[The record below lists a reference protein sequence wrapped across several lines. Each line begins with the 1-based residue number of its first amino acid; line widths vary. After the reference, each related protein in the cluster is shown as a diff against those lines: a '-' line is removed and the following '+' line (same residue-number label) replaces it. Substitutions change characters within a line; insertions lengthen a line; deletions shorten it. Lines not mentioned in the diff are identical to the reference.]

1 MLRFTDYFTL
11 LKFCIISMNW
21 LVFSFGGTMKDRIL
35 GQSGTK
41 ISALTNDEVRTEIQS
56 WIDTQTF
63 PQDIDA
69 NTVLI
74 GVQVS
79 TRGIVYNYKLK
90 LPGDEI
96 SNFLQVFD
104 NIKMGAINGLCELP
118 ALNWYKENQV
128 EMIYTYMDENDN
140 LVTTFKIHSSKC

>member
-1 MLRFTDYFTL
+1 MKIIIFKSFFVL
-11 LKFCIISMNW
+11 L
-21 LVFSFGGTMKDRIL
+21 LIL
-35 GQSGTK
+35 FGTK

-56 WIDTQTF
+56 WIDTQSF

-74 GVQVS
+74 GIQVS

-96 SNFLQVFD
+96 SNFLKVFD
-104 NIKMGAINGLCELP
+104 NIKMGAINGLRELP

>member
-1 MLRFTDYFTL
+1 MKIDIYKSF
-11 LKFCIISMNW
+11 
-21 LVFSFGGTMKDRIL
+21 LVFLLIL
-35 GQSGTK
+35 FGTK

-56 WIDTQTF
+56 WVDTQTF

-96 SNFLQVFD
+96 SNFPQVFD
-104 NIKMGAINGLCELP
+104 NIKMGAINGLCEDL
-118 ALNWYKENQV
+118 ALKWYKENEV

-140 LVTTFKIHSSKC
+140 LVTIFKIHSLNC

>member
-1 MLRFTDYFTL
+1 MKINIFKCFFVFL
-11 LKFCIISMNW
+11 II
-21 LVFSFGGTMKDRIL
+21 LF
-35 GQSGTK
+35 GTK

-69 NTVLI
+69 DTVLI
-74 GVQVS
+74 GIQVS

-104 NIKMGAINGLCELP
+104 NIEMGAINGLCELP

>member
-1 MLRFTDYFTL
+1 MKIIIFKYFFIFL
-11 LKFCIISMNW
+11 IV
-21 LVFSFGGTMKDRIL
+21 LV
-35 GQSGTK
+35 GTK

-74 GVQVS
+74 GIQVS
-79 TRGIVYNYKLK
+79 TRGIVYNYKLN

-104 NIKMGAINGLCELP
+104 NIKMGAINALCELP
-118 ALNWYKENQV
+118 ELNWYKENQV

-140 LVTTFKIHSSKC
+140 LVTIFKIHSSKC

>member
-1 MLRFTDYFTL
+1 MKINIFKSFFVFL
-11 LKFCIISMNW
+11 L
-21 LVFSFGGTMKDRIL
+21 IL
-35 GQSGTK
+35 FGTK
-41 ISALTNDEVRTEIQS
+41 ISALTNDEVRKEIQS

-69 NTVLI
+69 DTVLI
-74 GVQVS
+74 GIQVS

-140 LVTTFKIHSSKC
+140 LVTIFKIHSSKC

>member
-1 MLRFTDYFTL
+1 MKINIFKSF
-11 LKFCIISMNW
+11 F
-21 LVFSFGGTMKDRIL
+21 VFYLIL
-35 GQSGTK
+35 FGTK

-69 NTVLI
+69 DTVLI
-74 GVQVS
+74 GIQVS

-128 EMIYTYMDENDN
+128 EMIYTYMDKNDN

>member
-1 MLRFTDYFTL
+1 MKINIFKSF
-11 LKFCIISMNW
+11 F
-21 LVFSFGGTMKDRIL
+21 VFHLIL
-35 GQSGTK
+35 FGTK

-74 GVQVS
+74 GIQVS

-128 EMIYTYMDENDN
+128 EMIYTYMDEKDN
-140 LVTTFKIHSSKC
+140 LVTIFKIHSSKC

>member
-1 MLRFTDYFTL
+1 M
-11 LKFCIISMNW
+11 
-21 LVFSFGGTMKDRIL
+21 
-35 GQSGTK
+35 
-41 ISALTNDEVRTEIQS
+41 
-56 WIDTQTF
+56 
-63 PQDIDA
+63 DA
-69 NTVLI
+69 NTILI
-74 GVQVS
+74 GMQVS
-79 TRGIVYNYKLK
+79 TRGVVYNYKLK

-128 EMIYTYMDENDN
+128 EMIYTYMDKNDN

>member
-1 MLRFTDYFTL
+1 MKINIFKSFFVFL
-11 LKFCIISMNW
+11 L
-21 LVFSFGGTMKDRIL
+21 IL
-35 GQSGTK
+35 FGTK
-41 ISALTNDEVRTEIQS
+41 ISALTNEEVRSEIQS

-69 NTVLI
+69 DTVLI
-74 GVQVS
+74 GIQVS

>member
-1 MLRFTDYFTL
+1 MRINIFKSFFVFL
-11 LKFCIISMNW
+11 L
-21 LVFSFGGTMKDRIL
+21 IL
-35 GQSGTK
+35 FGTK

-74 GVQVS
+74 GIQVS

-104 NIKMGAINGLCELP
+104 NIKMGAINALCELP
-118 ALNWYKENQV
+118 ELNWYKENQV

-140 LVTTFKIHSSKC
+140 LVTSFKIHSSKC

>member
-1 MLRFTDYFTL
+1 MKIYIFKSFFVFL
-11 LKFCIISMNW
+11 L
-21 LVFSFGGTMKDRIL
+21 IL
-35 GQSGTK
+35 FGTK
-41 ISALTNDEVRTEIQS
+41 ISALTNDEVRIEIQS

-63 PQDIDA
+63 PQNIDV

-74 GVQVS
+74 GIQVS

-104 NIKMGAINGLCELP
+104 NIKMGAINALCELP
-118 ALNWYKENQV
+118 ELNWYKENQV

-140 LVTTFKIHSSKC
+140 LVTSFKIHSSKC

>member
-1 MLRFTDYFTL
+1 MKIKIFKSFFVFL
-11 LKFCIISMNW
+11 L
-21 LVFSFGGTMKDRIL
+21 IL
-35 GQSGTK
+35 FGTK

-74 GVQVS
+74 GIQVS
-79 TRGIVYNYKLK
+79 TRGIVYNYKLN
-90 LPGDEI
+90 LPEDEI
-96 SNFLQVFD
+96 SNFPQVFD
-104 NIKMGAINGLCELP
+104 NIKMGAINALCELP
-118 ALNWYKENQV
+118 ELNWYKENQV

-140 LVTTFKIHSSKC
+140 LVTSFKIHSSKC

>member
-1 MLRFTDYFTL
+1 MKIDIYKSF
-11 LKFCIISMNW
+11 
-21 LVFSFGGTMKDRIL
+21 LVFLLIL
-35 GQSGTK
+35 FGTK

-56 WIDTQTF
+56 WVDTQTF

-104 NIKMGAINGLCELP
+104 NIKMGAINGLCEDP
-118 ALNWYKENQV
+118 SLNWYKENQV

>member
-1 MLRFTDYFTL
+1 MKIIIFKYFFIFL
-11 LKFCIISMNW
+11 IV
-21 LVFSFGGTMKDRIL
+21 LV
-35 GQSGTK
+35 GTK
-41 ISALTNDEVRTEIQS
+41 ISALTNDEVRKEIQS

-69 NTVLI
+69 DTVLI
-74 GVQVS
+74 GIQVS

-96 SNFLQVFD
+96 SNFLKVFD
-104 NIKMGAINGLCELP
+104 NIKMGAINGLRELP

>member
-1 MLRFTDYFTL
+1 MKIIIFKSFFVFL
-11 LKFCIISMNW
+11 L
-21 LVFSFGGTMKDRIL
+21 IL
-35 GQSGTK
+35 FGTK
-41 ISALTNDEVRTEIQS
+41 IFALTNNEVRTEIQS

-69 NTVLI
+69 DTVLI
-74 GVQVS
+74 GIQVS

-96 SNFLQVFD
+96 PNFLEVFD
-104 NIKMGAINGLCELP
+104 NIKMGAINSLCELP

-140 LVTTFKIHSSKC
+140 LVTTFKIHPSQC

>member
-1 MLRFTDYFTL
+1 MKIIIFKSFFVLR
-11 LKFCIISMNW
+11 W
-21 LVFSFGGTMKDRIL
+21 IL
-35 GQSGTK
+35 FGTK

-69 NTVLI
+69 DTVLI
-74 GVQVS
+74 GIQVS

-96 SNFLQVFD
+96 SNFLKVFD
-104 NIKMGAINGLCELP
+104 NIKMGAINGLCDLP
-118 ALNWYKENQV
+118 EMNWYKENQV

-140 LVTTFKIHSSKC
+140 LVTIFKIHSSKCW

>member
-1 MLRFTDYFTL
+1 MKIKIFKSFFVFL
-11 LKFCIISMNW
+11 L
-21 LVFSFGGTMKDRIL
+21 IL
-35 GQSGTK
+35 FGTK

-74 GVQVS
+74 GIQVS

-104 NIKMGAINGLCELP
+104 NIKMGAINALCELP
-118 ALNWYKENQV
+118 ELNWYKENQV

-140 LVTTFKIHSSKC
+140 LVTSFKIHSSKC

>member
-1 MLRFTDYFTL
+1 MKINIFKSFFVFL
-11 LKFCIISMNW
+11 L
-21 LVFSFGGTMKDRIL
+21 IL
-35 GQSGTK
+35 FGTK

-74 GVQVS
+74 GIQVS

>member
-1 MLRFTDYFTL
+1 MKINIFKSFFVFL
-11 LKFCIISMNW
+11 L
-21 LVFSFGGTMKDRIL
+21 IL
-35 GQSGTK
+35 FGTK

-74 GVQVS
+74 GIQVS

-140 LVTTFKIHSSKC
+140 LVTSFKIHSSKC

>member
-1 MLRFTDYFTL
+1 MKINIFKSLFVFL
-11 LKFCIISMNW
+11 L
-21 LVFSFGGTMKDRIL
+21 IL
-35 GQSGTK
+35 FGTK

-69 NTVLI
+69 DTVLRGI
-74 GVQVS
+74 QAS

>member
-1 MLRFTDYFTL
+1 MKIIIFKSFFVL
-11 LKFCIISMNW
+11 L
-21 LVFSFGGTMKDRIL
+21 LIL
-35 GQSGTK
+35 FGTK
-41 ISALTNDEVRTEIQS
+41 ISSLTNDEVRTEIQS

-74 GVQVS
+74 GIQVS

-128 EMIYTYMDENDN
+128 EMIYTYMDENNN

>member
-1 MLRFTDYFTL
+1 MKIIIFKSFFVL
-11 LKFCIISMNW
+11 L
-21 LVFSFGGTMKDRIL
+21 LIL
-35 GQSGTK
+35 FGTK

-69 NTVLI
+69 DTVLI
-74 GVQVS
+74 GIQVS

>member
-1 MLRFTDYFTL
+1 MKINIFKSFFVFL
-11 LKFCIISMNW
+11 L
-21 LVFSFGGTMKDRIL
+21 IL
-35 GQSGTK
+35 FGTK

-69 NTVLI
+69 DTVLI
-74 GVQVS
+74 GIQVS
-79 TRGIVYNYKLK
+79 TRGIVYNYKLN
-90 LPGDEI
+90 LLGDEI

-118 ALNWYKENQV
+118 ELNWYKENQV

-140 LVTTFKIHSSKC
+140 LVTSFKIHSSKC

>member
-1 MLRFTDYFTL
+1 MKINIFNSLF
-11 LKFCIISMNW
+11 
-21 LVFSFGGTMKDRIL
+21 VFHLIL
-35 GQSGTK
+35 FGTK

-69 NTVLI
+69 DTVLI
-74 GVQVS
+74 GIQVS

-140 LVTTFKIHSSKC
+140 LVTSFKIHSSKC

>member
-1 MLRFTDYFTL
+1 MKIKIFNSFFVFL
-11 LKFCIISMNW
+11 L
-21 LVFSFGGTMKDRIL
+21 IL
-35 GQSGTK
+35 FGTK

-74 GVQVS
+74 GIQVS

-104 NIKMGAINGLCELP
+104 NIKMGAINALCELP
-118 ALNWYKENQV
+118 ELNWYKENQV

-140 LVTTFKIHSSKC
+140 LVTSFKIHSSKC

>member
-1 MLRFTDYFTL
+1 MKINIFKSFFVFL
-11 LKFCIISMNW
+11 L
-21 LVFSFGGTMKDRIL
+21 IL
-35 GQSGTK
+35 FGTK
-41 ISALTNDEVRTEIQS
+41 ISALTNEEVRSEIQS

-74 GVQVS
+74 GIQVS

>member
-1 MLRFTDYFTL
+1 MKIIIFKSFFVL
-11 LKFCIISMNW
+11 L
-21 LVFSFGGTMKDRIL
+21 LIL
-35 GQSGTK
+35 FGTK

-74 GVQVS
+74 GIQVS

-140 LVTTFKIHSSKC
+140 LVTTFKIHSSKCL

>member
-1 MLRFTDYFTL
+1 MIL
-11 LKFCIISMNW
+11 LDCMKINIFKCFFVFLII
-21 LVFSFGGTMKDRIL
+21 LF
-35 GQSGTK
+35 GTK
-41 ISALTNDEVRTEIQS
+41 ISALTNDEVRTEIQN

-63 PQDIDA
+63 PQDMDA

-74 GVQVS
+74 GMQVS
-79 TRGIVYNYKLK
+79 TRGVVYNYKLK

-96 SNFLQVFD
+96 SNFPQVFD
-104 NIKMGAINGLCELP
+104 DIKMQAINSLCEGS

-140 LVTTFKIHSSKC
+140 LVTIFKIHSSKC

>member
-1 MLRFTDYFTL
+1 MKINIFKSF
-11 LKFCIISMNW
+11 F
-21 LVFSFGGTMKDRIL
+21 VFHLIL
-35 GQSGTK
+35 FGTK

-74 GVQVS
+74 GIQVS

-140 LVTTFKIHSSKC
+140 LVTTFKIHPSQC

>member
-1 MLRFTDYFTL
+1 MKIKVFKSFFVFL
-11 LKFCIISMNW
+11 L
-21 LVFSFGGTMKDRIL
+21 IL
-35 GQSGTK
+35 FGTK
-41 ISALTNDEVRTEIQS
+41 ISALTNEEVRSEIQS

-69 NTVLI
+69 DTVLI
-74 GVQVS
+74 GIQVS

-140 LVTTFKIHSSKC
+140 LVTIFKIHSSKC

>member
-1 MLRFTDYFTL
+1 MKIYIFKSFFVFL
-11 LKFCIISMNW
+11 L
-21 LVFSFGGTMKDRIL
+21 IL
-35 GQSGTK
+35 FGTK
-41 ISALTNDEVRTEIQS
+41 IFALTNNEVRTEIQS

-69 NTVLI
+69 DTVLI
-74 GVQVS
+74 GIQVS

>member
-1 MLRFTDYFTL
+1 MKINIFKSF
-11 LKFCIISMNW
+11 F
-21 LVFSFGGTMKDRIL
+21 VFHLIL
-35 GQSGTK
+35 FGTK

-74 GVQVS
+74 GIQVS

-118 ALNWYKENQV
+118 ELNWYKENQV

>member
-1 MLRFTDYFTL
+1 MKINIFKSFFVFL
-11 LKFCIISMNW
+11 L
-21 LVFSFGGTMKDRIL
+21 IL
-35 GQSGTK
+35 FGTK
-41 ISALTNDEVRTEIQS
+41 IFALTNDEVRTEIQS

-74 GVQVS
+74 GIQVS

-104 NIKMGAINGLCELP
+104 NIKMGAINCLCELP

-140 LVTTFKIHSSKC
+140 LVTIFKIHSSKC

>member
-1 MLRFTDYFTL
+1 MRIYIFSSFFVFL
-11 LKFCIISMNW
+11 L
-21 LVFSFGGTMKDRIL
+21 IL
-35 GQSGTK
+35 FGTK

-74 GVQVS
+74 GIQVS

-104 NIKMGAINGLCELP
+104 NIKMGAINALCELP
-118 ALNWYKENQV
+118 ELNWYKENQV

-140 LVTTFKIHSSKC
+140 LVTSFKIHSSKC

>member
-1 MLRFTDYFTL
+1 MRIYIFRSFFVFL
-11 LKFCIISMNW
+11 L
-21 LVFSFGGTMKDRIL
+21 IL
-35 GQSGTK
+35 FGTK

-74 GVQVS
+74 GIQVS

-118 ALNWYKENQV
+118 ELNWYKENQV

>member
-1 MLRFTDYFTL
+1 MKIIIFKSFFVL
-11 LKFCIISMNW
+11 L
-21 LVFSFGGTMKDRIL
+21 LIL
-35 GQSGTK
+35 FGTK
-41 ISALTNDEVRTEIQS
+41 ISSLTNDEVRTEIQS

-74 GVQVS
+74 GIQVS

-118 ALNWYKENQV
+118 ELNWYKENQV

>member
-1 MLRFTDYFTL
+1 MKINIFKSFFVFL
-11 LKFCIISMNW
+11 L
-21 LVFSFGGTMKDRIL
+21 IL
-35 GQSGTK
+35 FGTK
-41 ISALTNDEVRTEIQS
+41 ISALANDEVRTEIQS

-69 NTVLI
+69 DTVLI
-74 GVQVS
+74 GIQVS

-104 NIKMGAINGLCELP
+104 NIKMGAINGLCEDPRLK
-118 ALNWYKENQV
+118 WYKENQV